1 MISLYSITRFVVN
14 QLYDIMT
21 STTKGVYCPKLVKCA
36 QADLVNLCIMWAI
49 NVNYFFVPR
58 VDLPTADQKNMQP
71 FDDNALI
78 FENGESYAGNSVY
91 DRAAF
96 SWKFLQCSESVPI
109 LYF

>member
-1 MISLYSITRFVVN
+1 
-14 QLYDIMT
+14 
-21 STTKGVYCPKLVKCA
+21 
-36 QADLVNLCIMWAI
+36 MWAI
-49 NVNYFFVPR
+49 NVNYSFVPR

-96 SWKFLQCSESVPI
+96 WWTFLQCRKVSLSSIFDPPGVAFYNQYRNRDFSIVSGESG
-109 LYF
+109 